1 MKIELSLGWHFRVVS
16 FRNTNITKAPFY
28 HKDDDQRHTNK
39 HAYKRIYIHNTNIMI
54 HLVTA
59 PLLSMLAFSALWR
72 LQPFPSKFR
81 YDQLLFLI
89 CFTTS
94 YSLQWL
100 IGYVTV
106 GIWCFFSESLVVT
119 TRHRC
124 FTGCSPFGIYVGNWE
139 EPLRKFSRSQMLQ
152 RLFVFW
158 NFKCVPMNIAG

>member
-1 MKIELSLGWHFRVVS
+1 MF
-16 FRNTNITKAPFY
+16 A
-28 HKDDDQRHTNK
+28 D
-39 HAYKRIYIHNTNIMI
+39 
-54 HLVTA
+54 
-59 PLLSMLAFSALWR
+59 WR

-81 YDQLLFLI
+81 FDQLLFLI

-106 GIWCFFSESLVVT
+106 GMCFFSESLVVT

-124 FTGCSPFGIYVGNWE
+124 FTGCSPFGICVGNWE

-158 NFKCVPMNIAG
+158 NFKCVRHEYSWLAKSYVFTATIKLERVYCVVAVIQKKRHSMGKTKV